1 MISGGDYMKRD
12 NIITLRLSEIEL
24 KKLEL
29 ASQLFNIKKSMLIR
43 KALSEYLNFIEFESE
58 VVNDAETK

>member
-1 MISGGDYMKRD
+1 MISGGDYMKKD

-43 KALSEYLNFIEFESE
+43 KAIGEYLNFIEFESE
-58 VVNDAETK
+58 VVNDAETE